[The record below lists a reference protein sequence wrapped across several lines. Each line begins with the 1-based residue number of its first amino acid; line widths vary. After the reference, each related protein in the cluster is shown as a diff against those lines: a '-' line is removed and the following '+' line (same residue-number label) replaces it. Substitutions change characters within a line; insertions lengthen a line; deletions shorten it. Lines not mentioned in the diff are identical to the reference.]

1 MRVSELIQKLN
12 SLQETNGDC
21 QVMVDDLYATKGEHD
36 SSLDIINIT
45 SYSCK

>member
-21 QVMVDDLYATKGEHD
+21 QVMVDDVYANIVNYD
-36 SSLDIINIT
+36 SALGCINIK
-45 SYSCK
+45 SY

>member
-21 QVMVDDLYATKGEHD
+21 QVMVDDVYATNVKYD

-45 SYSCK
+45 SY